1 MDRIRRDVKFALRSL
16 ARTPTFTVV
25 AVLTLALGIGA
36 STSIFSVVHGVML
49 RDLPYDEPERLVT
62 LWLDMTERDGPLREW
77 FTPADFEDFRAE
89 PGLFEEVG
97 VWGGWGPTLT
107 GLGDPEV
114 LVAGVVSEGMFERVL
129 RVQPILGRGFLPEED
144 VPDGANVVVLS
155 HAFWKERF
163 AGDPEVLGRSVVLS
177 EVAYTV
183 VGVMPEGFAPPFVSS
198 AVLWRPI
205 RLDPASCGRGCYTI
219 RTVARL
225 APGVTA
231 EVGRERASALAARL
245 AEAYPDTNERVG
257 AAIFGLQEDLV
268 GPAARALWVLF
279 GAVGLVLLIACTNV
293 ANLLLARGA
302 AREGELAVRV
312 AVGAGGR
319 TILQQLLT
327 ESVVLSGLGGLLG
340 LGLAAWGTDALLAMT
355 PVALPGLERVG
366 MDPEVLGFAA
376 AATLLTGA
384 VFGSLPAWRASRA
397 DLYSTVRASTGGSGG
412 RGRLRS
418 GLVVGQVALAMVL
431 LTGAGLMLK
440 SFQRLTRVDLGF
452 EPEGVLA
459 VNVSLPASRF
469 ASGGNRI
476 AYYDELLAR
485 LGALPGA
492 VSVGATDSPPLAGSD
507 GDASFRIEGSPTP
520 EPTRVP
526 VAWVR
531 RITPGYLGTVRQD
544 LAQGRGFE
552 EGDAAGAPLVVVVNE
567 MLARR
572 YYGYPER
579 SPVGARIAFGSAG
592 DPVWRTIVGVVEDT
606 RHFGIRDGTRP
617 AAYLPY
623 AQVTSPGMTVVVRT
637 AGGPEALIGATRA
650 AVSAI
655 DSRLAASG
663 IAPLADLVDQA
674 TARDRFVARVLAL
687 FSGVALVLA
696 AGGLYGVVAYGVSL
710 RMREMSIRLALG
722 AGRSDVRRLVV
733 AGGLGLSAAGIALGA
748 FGALALT
755 RVLGTLLFEVSATD
769 PVTFVWTAAA
779 LAGVALLASWLP
791 SHRLREAEPVAILRA
806 E

>member
-1 MDRIRRDVKFALRSL
+1 V
-16 ARTPTFTVV
+16 
-25 AVLTLALGIGA
+25 
-36 STSIFSVVHGVML
+36 
-49 RDLPYDEPERLVT
+49 
-62 LWLDMTERDGPLREW
+62 
-77 FTPADFEDFRAE
+77 
-89 PGLFEEVG
+89 
-97 VWGGWGPTLT
+97 
-107 GLGDPEV
+107 
-114 LVAGVVSEGMFERVL
+114 
-129 RVQPILGRGFLPEED
+129 
-144 VPDGANVVVLS
+144 
-155 HAFWKERF
+155 
-163 AGDPEVLGRSVVLS
+163 
-177 EVAYTV
+177 
-183 VGVMPEGFAPPFVSS
+183 
-198 AVLWRPI
+198 
-205 RLDPASCGRGCYTI
+205 
-219 RTVARL
+219 
-225 APGVTA
+225 
-231 EVGRERASALAARL
+231 
-245 AEAYPDTNERVG
+245 
-257 AAIFGLQEDLV
+257 
-268 GPAARALWVLF
+268 
-279 GAVGLVLLIACTNV
+279 
-293 ANLLLARGA
+293 
-302 AREGELAVRV
+302 
-312 AVGAGGR
+312 
-319 TILQQLLT
+319 
-327 ESVVLSGLGGLLG
+327 
-340 LGLAAWGTDALLAMT
+340 
-355 PVALPGLERVG
+355 
-366 MDPEVLGFAA
+366 
-376 AATLLTGA
+376 

-459 VNVSLPASRF
+459 VNVSLPAGRF

-507 GDASFRIEGSPTP
+507 GDASFRIEGAPTP

-637 AGGPEALIGATRA
+637 AGDPEALIGATRA
-650 AVSAI
+650 AVSEI
-655 DSRLAASG
+655 DSRLAASAV
-663 IAPLADLVDQA
+663 APLGDLVDQA
-674 TARDRFVARVLAL
+674 TARDRFVARLLGL
-687 FSGVALVLA
+687 FSAVAFLLA